1 MSIEAGGAFICNDE
15 ELTED
20 NQHLWV
26 ILSDPAVYPECVVI
40 VNLSSSSNKR
50 YDPAC
55 NLKQGDHWFVR
66 HPSFV
71 YYRGAKVLT
80 SQKLEEA
87 NISHKTS
94 VSSEVLA
101 RIREGAG
108 KTDRLP
114 RHIKQ
119 HLIEQ
124 GIFPSEETAGNGEIG
139 EEPNK

>member
-1 MSIEAGGAFICNDE
+1 MSIEAGGTFICNDE

-26 ILSDPAVYPECVVI
+26 IVSDPSAYQECVVI
-40 VNLSSSSNKR
+40 VNLSSSSNTR

-55 NLKQGDHWFVR
+55 DLKQGDHWFVK

-80 SQKLEEA
+80 SRQLEEA

-94 VSSEVLA
+94 VSSDVLA
-101 RIREGAG
+101 RIRDGAR
-108 KTDRLP
+108 KTNRLP

-119 HLIEQ
+119 HLIDQ
-124 GIFPSEETAGNGEIG
+124 GIIPV
-139 EEPNK
+139 

>member
-1 MSIEAGGAFICNDE
+1 MAMEAGGAFICNDNA
-15 ELTED
+15 LTED

-26 ILSDPAVYPECVVI
+26 IVSDPGAYPECVVI
-40 VNLSSSSNKR
+40 VNLSSSSNAG

-55 NLKQGDHWFVR
+55 HLRQGDHWFVK

-71 YYRGAKVLT
+71 YYRRAKVLT

-87 NISHKTS
+87 DISHKTS
-94 VSSEVLA
+94 VSADVLA

-108 KTDRLP
+108 KTNRLP
-114 RHIKQ
+114 RNIKQ

-124 GIFPSEETAGNGEIG
+124 GIIQSGEAAGI
-139 EEPNK
+139 